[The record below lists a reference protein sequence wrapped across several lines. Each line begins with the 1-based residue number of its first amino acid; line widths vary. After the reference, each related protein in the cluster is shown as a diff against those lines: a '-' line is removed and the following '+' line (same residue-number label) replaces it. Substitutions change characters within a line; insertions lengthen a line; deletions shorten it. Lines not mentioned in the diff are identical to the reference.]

1 MKYVLHFSDAAAA
14 DVSSSGGK
22 GASLARLTQAGFPV
36 PPGFVISPQAYRDAT
51 GAIAPLVKRMK
62 AMVNDTARVEK
73 ASAEIV
79 AAHGEAWIA
88 SGKFASLASLA
99 EALPATVLDAHPRAH
114 LSVHPEPSMSFRS

>member
-79 AAHGEAWIA
+79 AALQSIA
-88 SGKFASLASLA
+88 LPTTLVAELA
-99 EALPATVLDAHPRAH
+99 ESCMEVGP
-114 LSVHPEPSMSFRS
+114 